1 MEFKDAIRLD
11 ITALDKA
18 ALEQPELY
26 EEWSSKWADA
36 VFERDKT
43 KERLR
48 LAEAEADVEI
58 RRTPEK
64 FGWSSDKAPTVDW
77 FSKQIILHPKVKE
90 LSSQLIEDQHNV
102 NVISSY
108 KEVLEHRKK
117 SLDILTELF
126 KQNYFVA
133 RSREDKNFTDVAT
146 TKRKEEQLKNLS
158 RKGSRV

>member
-58 RRTPEK
+58 RRNPEK
-64 FGWSSDKAPTVDW
+64 FGWNSDKAPTVDW
-77 FSKQIILHPKVKE
+77 FSKQIVLHPRVKE
-90 LSSQLIEDQHNV
+90 FSSQLIEDQHNV

-133 RSREDKNFTDVAT
+133 RSRDDKTYADVAT
-146 TKRKEEQLKNLS
+146 KKRKEEQLKNLA